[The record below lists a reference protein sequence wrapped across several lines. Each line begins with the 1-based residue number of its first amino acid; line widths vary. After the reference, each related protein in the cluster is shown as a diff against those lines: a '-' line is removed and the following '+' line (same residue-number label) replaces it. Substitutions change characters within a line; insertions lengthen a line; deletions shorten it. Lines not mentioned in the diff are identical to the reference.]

1 MKNTIKKLELIK
13 EELEKVLNPENTDA
27 IDEGISLID
36 DLIFH
41 INVRI

>member
-13 EELEKVLNPENTDA
+13 EELEKVLNYENTDV
-27 IDEGISLID
+27 IDEGTSLVD

-41 INVRI
+41 IHVRI

>member
-1 MKNTIKKLELIK
+1 MKNIIKKLESIR
-13 EELEKVLNPENTDA
+13 EELEKVLNYENTDA
-27 IDEGISLID
+27 IDEGTSLVD